1 MLNARAGEH
10 GSVLLS
16 VASTSSMIN
25 FIGASCPASVGPI
38 THGLTSVTVAPQKG
52 KKGLVALQVWH
63 KPIGGHDPNRDLC
76 YLLPTTHDSR
86 PFVELA
92 DPFIPTADCL
102 AQLMDSGLLVTVGD
116 KKFIA
121 PNFCSDNADGL
132 AEMKALWAKQE
143 TKVVNDPNL
152 LCRFLVGDATLE
164 EVSAVAKASQL
175 AEDLPAKYAALES
188 VCAELEKAITKIE
201 ARRYTAASCARIVIA
216 RAMEL
221 QKMAEAMITTAQWA
235 KFGNRKK
242 NLEIIAGCAKDAQ
255 ASRLHLVHFK
265 NTIPPEKNG
274 E

>member
-92 DPFIPTADCL
+92 DPFIPTADHL

-116 KKFIA
+116 EKFVA

-152 LCRFLVGDATLE
+152 LCRFLAGDATLE
-164 EVSAVAKASQL
+164 EVSAVAKASQSV
-175 AEDLPAKYAALES
+175 EDLPAKYAALES
-188 VCAELEKAITKIE
+188 LCDELEKTVTKIE
-201 ARRYTAASCARIVIA
+201 ARRYTAASSARTVIA
-216 RAMEL
+216 RALEL
-221 QKMAEAMITTAQWA
+221 QQMAEFMISVARTA
-235 KFGNRKK
+235 KFGNRKNSLK
-242 NLEIIAGCAKDAQ
+242 IIAGHKEDAE
-255 ASRLHLVHFK
+255 ASRLHLVSFK
-265 NTIPPEKNG
+265 NALLPEKNG
-274 E
+274 K